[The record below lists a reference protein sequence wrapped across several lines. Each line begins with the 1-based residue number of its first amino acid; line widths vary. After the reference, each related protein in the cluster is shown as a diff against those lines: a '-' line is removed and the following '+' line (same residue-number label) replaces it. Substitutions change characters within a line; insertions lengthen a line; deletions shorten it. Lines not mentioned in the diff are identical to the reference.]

1 MSETIEHNQ
10 HEKYMNA
17 KTFLEIGK
25 KYIFEKKYELAIE
38 NFKSGI
44 RELGQCYRRE
54 NSIDETG
61 TLIMLSK
68 IKEEE
73 ENFDSAAI
81 TLRKVLESR
90 LGSYAEIINLKK

>member
-10 HEKYMNA
+10 REKYMNA
-17 KTFLEIGK
+17 KTFLEIEKIYSWK
-25 KYIFEKKYELAIE
+25 KFELAIQ
-38 NFKSGI
+38 NFKLGI
-44 RELGQCYRRE
+44 RELGQCYYSE

-61 TLIMLSK
+61 TLIILSK

-73 ENFDSAAI
+73 ENFDSAAV

-90 LGSYAEIINLKK
+90 LGSYEEIINSKK